1 MREVRGV
8 YLHEAIKASDREF
21 PCITREAWT
30 RIQGGERRVWVYLCP
45 TNTPDNVIADSA
57 AGRLPSR
64 GWQPKLEDLIANDWM
79 PADGLSVIELS
90 HK

>member
-1 MREVRGV
+1 M
-8 YLHEAIKASDREF
+8 YIHEAIKASDREY

-30 RIQGGERRVWVYLCP
+30 RIQDGERRVLVYLCP
-45 TNTPDNVIADSA
+45 TNTPDNVIADGA

-64 GWQPKLEDLIANDWM
+64 GWQPKLEDLIAKDWM
-79 PADGLSVIELS
+79 PADDLSVIELS

>member
-1 MREVRGV
+1 M
-8 YLHEAIKASDREF
+8 YIHEAIKASDREF

-30 RIQGGERRVWVYLCP
+30 RVQDGERRVWVYLCS
-45 TNTPDNVIADSA
+45 TNTPDNVIADGA
-57 AGRLPSR
+57 AVRLPSR

-79 PADGLSVIELS
+79 PADVLSVIELS